1 MASGVVSPPRCEI
14 CGADITPLH
23 ESLDV
28 GRCASCGLVT
38 LLAQPSAEELLTL
51 YSSTSEYEQ
60 YVAAARSD
68 ALHRRYAVALDRLSS
83 LLAGRPGQQVL
94 FDVGAGAGAFLER
107 ALARGYEVT
116 GNEVSEPAMEL
127 CSQRL
132 GVRLSD
138 QVLGEQPGQD
148 RFDALTMWCVLAHV
162 PDPREALTAAL
173 RLLKPGGVLY
183 FHTPRWCAID
193 SAGLGLSRLSRGRLS
208 QITRRRIGPAH
219 MRLYSRSNLARL
231 VTSVGFDIVDLRSK
245 AAYSL
250 QTEAYLRSLNV
261 PRAACRPVARGVDL
275 FIDRDLVPRNVLDV
289 YLRKPSVR
297 HHSSRRS

>member
-1 MASGVVSPPRCEI
+1 MACEI
-14 CGADITPLH
+14 CGAAKVTRVQA
-23 ESLDV
+23 SLNV
-28 GRCASCGLVT
+28 GRCASCGLVSLVT
-38 LLAQPSAEELLTL
+38 QPSPAEMTAL
-51 YSSTSEYEQ
+51 YSSTGDYEQ
-60 YVAAARSD
+60 YVAAARAD
-68 ALHRRYAVALDRLSS
+68 ALDRRYAVALDRLSA
-83 LLAGRPGQQVL
+83 LLAGRPGAQVL

-107 ALARGYEVT
+107 ALARGFEVS
-116 GNEVSEPAMEL
+116 GNEVSAPAIQL
-127 CSQRL
+127 CYDRL

-138 QVLGEQPGQD
+138 RVLEEEPGRD
-148 RFDALTMWCVLAHV
+148 RFDTMTMWCVLAHV
-162 PDPREALTAAL
+162 GDPREALAAAF

-231 VTSVGFDIVDLRSK
+231 VTSVGFEVIDLRPK

-261 PRAACRPVARGVDL
+261 PRPARRPVARSLDVL
-275 FIDRDLVPRNVLDV
+275 IDRDFAPRNVLDA
-289 YLRKPSVR
+289 YLCKPPA
-297 HHSSRRS
+297 